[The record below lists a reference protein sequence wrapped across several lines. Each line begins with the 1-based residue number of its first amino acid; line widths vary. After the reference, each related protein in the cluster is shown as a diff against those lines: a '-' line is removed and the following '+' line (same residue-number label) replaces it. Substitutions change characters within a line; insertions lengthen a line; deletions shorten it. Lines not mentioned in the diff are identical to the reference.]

1 MMVTGY
7 SHTVHGLK
15 LGEIMHKNMHLL
27 PEHLRGQFILV
38 GVSRCPKAEQPTC
51 YVSVP
56 PKGTFCRQ
64 DLIAAVTATFKF

>member
-27 PEHLRGQFILV
+27 PEHLRGQFILAY
-38 GVSRCPKAEQPTC
+38 RAAPKLSSQ
-51 YVSVP
+51 
-56 PKGTFCRQ
+56 
-64 DLIAAVTATFKF
+64 LVTYRFPRKKRSADKT